1 MPPGFNFAKM
11 LRFSLSATR
20 EPVRRRLTPNRSR
33 ALKGVRHASRQASAL
48 FNPTPE
54 HAQLRAITAA
64 FAKDVIGP
72 QAVAQD
78 KIVRACG

>member
-1 MPPGFNFAKM
+1 M
-11 LRFSLSATR
+11 RHW
-20 EPVRRRLTPNRSR
+20 LTHSRSR
-33 ALKGVRHASRQASAL
+33 TLKGVRFASRHASVL

-78 KIVRACG
+78 KIVRAGD